1 MSQNGKGSNSKYG
14 VEIGDKSTGNVM
26 YISAIKLYTP
36 VLSPALVALNTTTE
50 QLFTVT
56 GLKVTDIVENVI
68 KPTSQAGLGI
78 VGMRVSAAN
87 TLAITFSNNSAA
99 GITPT
104 PSEIYQIITFSI

>member
-26 YISAIKLYTP
+26 YISAIKLYTTT
-36 VLSPALVALNTTTE
+36 LSPALVALNTTTE

-87 TLAITFSNNSAA
+87 TLAVTFSNNTGV

-104 PSEIYQIITFSI
+104 PNEIYQVITFSV